1 MARRPGGERPSPDF
15 PQFFC
20 PAVNPRACTEL
31 HRVWVCKMDHGE
43 FEFVYQFN
51 NNFNPFRSFLSLPF
65 AGSSLHRNQNFNS
78 SFLSSNGFR
87 PHNQAPGISAS
98 VRIEWHAATV
108 LAMLEIHEA
117 QGFSGLALVLVVTIL
132 PERSTIMEVG
142 FCTSLF
148 QIDGHWVER
157 GDCHN
162 CTVVFFGQVFFV

>member
-1 MARRPGGERPSPDF
+1 MSERQLIDKKQKVDKPISHLL
-15 PQFFC
+15 
-20 PAVNPRACTEL
+20 ASSA
-31 HRVWVCKMDHGE
+31 
-43 FEFVYQFN
+43 FVL
-51 NNFNPFRSFLSLPF
+51 RSFTE
-65 AGSSLHRNQNFNS
+65 ASLHCNQNFNS

-117 QGFSGLALVLVVTIL
+117 QGFSGLALVLVVAIL

-148 QIDGHWVER
+148 QIDGHWVKR
-157 GDCHN
+157 GDTLHN